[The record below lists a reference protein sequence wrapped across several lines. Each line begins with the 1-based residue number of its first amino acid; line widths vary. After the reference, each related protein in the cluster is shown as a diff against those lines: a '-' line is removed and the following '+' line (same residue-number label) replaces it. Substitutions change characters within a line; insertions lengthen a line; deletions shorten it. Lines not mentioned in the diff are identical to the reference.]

1 MFVGE
6 RMSHPVIIIHPE
18 LPIQEALNL
27 MHKERIRRL
36 PVTDARGR
44 LIGIVTERDLLQ
56 ASPSE
61 ATSLSIWEL
70 NYLIS
75 KITVERVMNKKPITV
90 SEGTP
95 LEEAARIMA
104 DNKIGGLPVTRGDE
118 VVGII
123 TETDLFKI
131 FLELMGA
138 REPGVRVTA
147 LVADVPGELARLT
160 TAVRN
165 VGGNILAM
173 GQCLGPSSQTR
184 EVVMTVDG
192 VDLPVLEQALQA
204 NVNKLIDIRDRKAV

>member
-1 MFVGE
+1 MFVGD
-6 RMSHPVIIIHPE
+6 RMSHPVIMVHPE

-27 MHKERIRRL
+27 MHKEHIRRL
-36 PVTDARGR
+36 PVTNARGR
-44 LIGIVTERDLLQ
+44 LIGIVAERDLLQ

-90 SEGTP
+90 SEDTP

-104 DNKIGGLPVTRGDE
+104 DNKIGALPVIRGDK

-138 REPGVRVTA
+138 REPGIRVTA

-160 TAVRN
+160 AAIRN
-165 VGGNILAM
+165 VGGNIIAM
-173 GQCLGPSSQTR
+173 GQYLGPSSQTR
-184 EVVMTVDG
+184 EVVLTVSG
-192 VDLPVLEQALQA
+192 VELAALRKALEP
-204 NVNKLIDIRDRKAV
+204 NVKKLIDVRARKIA

>member
-1 MFVGE
+1 MFVAE
-6 RMSHPVIIIHPE
+6 RMSHPVIMVHPE
-18 LPIQEALNL
+18 MPIQEALIL
-27 MHKERIRRL
+27 MHKEHIRRL

-44 LIGIVTERDLLQ
+44 LVGIVAERDLLQ

-90 SEGTP
+90 TGDTP
-95 LEEAARIMA
+95 VEEAARIMA
-104 DNKIGGLPVTRGDE
+104 DNKIGALPVTRGDD
-118 VVGII
+118 VIGII

-138 REPGVRVTA
+138 REPGIRVTA

-160 TAVRN
+160 ATVRN
-165 VGGNILAM
+165 VGGNIIAL
-173 GQCLGPSSQTR
+173 GQYLGPSSQTR
-184 EVVMTVDG
+184 GVVMTIGG
-192 VDLPVLEQALQA
+192 VELPALKQALEP
-204 NVNKLIDIRDRKAV
+204 NVKKLIDIRVRKVV

>member
-6 RMSHPVIIIHPE
+6 RMSRPVIMVHPE

-27 MHKERIRRL
+27 MHKEHIRRL
-36 PVTDARGR
+36 PVSDARGR
-44 LIGIVTERDLLQ
+44 LIGIVAERDLLQ

-75 KITVERVMNKKPITV
+75 KITVERVMNKKPITIG
-90 SEGTP
+90 EDTP

-104 DNKIGGLPVTRGDE
+104 GNKIGALPVTRGDE

-138 REPGVRVTA
+138 REPGIRVTA

-160 TAVRN
+160 AAIRN
-165 VGGNILAM
+165 VGGNIIAM
-173 GQCLGPSSQTR
+173 GQYLGPSSQTR
-184 EVVMTVDG
+184 EVVMTISG
-192 VDLPVLEQALQA
+192 VELPALKQALEPSVQ
-204 NVNKLIDIRDRKAV
+204 KLIDIRIRKVV